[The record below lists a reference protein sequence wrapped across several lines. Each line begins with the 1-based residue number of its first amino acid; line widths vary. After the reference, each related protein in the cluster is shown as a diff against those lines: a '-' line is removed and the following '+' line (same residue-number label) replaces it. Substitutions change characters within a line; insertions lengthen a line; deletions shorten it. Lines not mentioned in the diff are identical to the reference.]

1 MATFNKHQ
9 SNTKFKPRQLTVR
22 KASCNPLGASFAFA
36 LALSVLLVNS
46 PLVLAA
52 GPASDPAGLRGP
64 IDSPALRQSAPV
76 PTFDTSAT
84 ASGSNAISNT
94 TSGSPTTGAS
104 TTTGSSS
111 TADSPISGA
120 PATVSGS
127 TSGGAATFPP
137 LGVGLPPD
145 ASSETDPNHVMIGQ
159 PPLSA
164 LVSINDNVDPFLLEA
179 TGTRQMTLPDVAKT
193 ALDANL
199 DIGISGMDER
209 IRRTTFWSGVG
220 KFLPDM
226 TMSYNYNFLKGKA
239 NVPFGESLDA
249 LRFNNPL
256 IITSAGFKYFG
267 YRGGSVLFGAL
278 QSRNNLKAA
287 RHAKHAT
294 TNDTLQ
300 EAVRLYYDLLLQEA
314 FLQIRVQA
322 VETSQTQL
330 QLSRD
335 LKTGG
340 MGTQLEVLQAETQ
353 LSQDRQ
359 RLIDQQVARREASIK
374 IAEFL
379 NLPQTIDVS
388 PSIKYLQKIRLVS
401 EKLSVAQ
408 LLSAAI
414 DLRPELKQYEELR
427 LAAKKQI
434 IINAARLQPTFA
446 FTGNVFGIGET
457 LGQSYENVGSMA
469 PITLATAA
477 TASAASGSGNL
488 TQRIRSRQITS
499 LFTIGYQLNWNLE
512 GMGTVDA
519 LKVHAAKLEARKAQL
534 QQVKVLNQVTSE
546 VRRSYINSLK
556 TERKIDEA
564 ISQVRSATEELK
576 LARLRYQNGLGKNI
590 DVLRAQQDYT
600 SSLIEKAQA
609 IVNFNVAQVEMLRD
623 AGLMS
628 YTTVTA
634 QTPLTKL

>member
-1 MATFNKHQ
+1 MAIFNKYR
-9 SNTKFKPRQLTVR
+9 SNTKFKQRQLAVPEVL
-22 KASCNPLGASFAFA
+22 CNPLGASFA
-36 LALSVLLVNS
+36 LALSLMLAS
-46 PLVLAA
+46 PPLVLAA
-52 GPASDPAGLRGP
+52 GPDTDPAGLRGP
-64 IDSPALRQSAPV
+64 IDTPALRQSAPV
-76 PTFDTSAT
+76 PVFDTSAT
-84 ASGSNAISNT
+84 APGSNTISNT
-94 TSGSPTTGAS
+94 AGASPTTGAS

-120 PATVSGS
+120 PATASGS
-127 TSGGAATFPP
+127 TPGGAATFPP
-137 LGVGLPPD
+137 LGAGLPPD

-164 LVSINDNVDPFLLEA
+164 LVSISDNVDPFLLEA
-179 TGTRQMTLPDVAKT
+179 TGNRQMTLPDVAKT
-193 ALDANL
+193 ALDTNL

-209 IRRTTFWSGVG
+209 IRRTTFWSGMG

-249 LRFNNPL
+249 LRFDNPL

-294 TNDTLQ
+294 INDTLQ

-414 DLRPELKQYEELR
+414 DVRPELKQYEELR

-457 LGQSYENVGSMA
+457 LGQSYENVSSMA

-477 TASAASGSGNL
+477 TAVGASGSGNL
-488 TQRIRSRQITS
+488 TQRLRSRQITS

-546 VRRSYINSLK
+546 VRRSYINTLK

-576 LARLRYQNGLGKNI
+576 LAQLRYQNGLGKNI